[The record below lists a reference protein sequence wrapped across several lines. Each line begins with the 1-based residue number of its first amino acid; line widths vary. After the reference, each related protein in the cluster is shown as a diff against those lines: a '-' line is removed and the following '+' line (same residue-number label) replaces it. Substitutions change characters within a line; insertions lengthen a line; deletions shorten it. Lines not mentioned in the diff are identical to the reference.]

1 VFKEKNEKVT
11 YKLRIESLKMEK
23 NKVAFGYITWTDS
36 KHVVRSPIVVTSLTS
51 ELTPP

>member
-11 YKLRIESLKMEK
+11 YKLRIEGSKMEK
-23 NKVAFGYITWTDS
+23 NKVAFGYLTWTDT
-36 KHVVRSPIVVTSLTS
+36 KHIVRSPIVVTSLSS